1 MIYFSSMISN
11 KGFTFFVIL
20 QAMCFKL
27 VMVGWSRKT
36 FKLSTTLF
44 LSRQMVQS
52 ISPYLADFWGF
63 YWDYRQKKLFC
74 ITRGTKNEVISGFW
88 HNIQILS
95 VLQRN
100 SRNFG
105 GRSSCYHS
113 HLSLFLC
120 TLFDYNYS
128 YLLIINIITALLGI
142 VVHLEG

>member
-20 QAMCFKL
+20 QAMCFKF

-63 YWDYRQKKLFC
+63 YWDYRQKKFFC

-100 SRNFG
+100 CRNFG

-113 HLSLFLC
+113 YLSLFYAP
-120 TLFDYNYS
+120 FS
-128 YLLIINIITALLGI
+128 IIIIVTSW
-142 VVHLEG
+142 